1 MCLFLW
7 LICKDFTPSLDLKNN
22 HHENNDFSF
31 FIDVKQ
37 HRKGYIGSFARNFL
51 FSGITYC
58 YDVLVCACVNLL
70 RSDGSTLTQT
80 TLNNE
85 FYSTIKYY
93 I

>member
-1 MCLFLW
+1 MMCLFLW

-51 FSGITYC
+51 FSDITATMYLYVYVSIC
-58 YDVLVCACVNLL
+58 SAVMGVH
-70 RSDGSTLTQT
+70 
-80 TLNNE
+80 
-85 FYSTIKYY
+85 
-93 I
+93 